1 MLPIL
6 EKLAIL
12 QDRDGRI
19 LSLRREFDA
28 LPVRREQA
36 AARLK
41 EADQRHADSHQ
52 RQMHA
57 QSAIRQAEL
66 DIEGAKEKINR
77 LRRQQFEIKS
87 NEQYK
92 TLQGEIDAEIL
103 HVRTIEDREIELME
117 GAEKAQSEVTSQ
129 TAALAETR
137 KSVEAELRDLEAR
150 SLQLREEITRAE
162 EERKRSA
169 EGIEPQWLDRYVR
182 LFARYGA
189 QSIVSLDREICSGCH
204 MKLPPQ
210 IAQDAKREQ
219 AVCACTFCGRML
231 YWKG

>member
-19 LSLRREFDA
+19 FALRRENDE
-28 LPVRREQA
+28 LPSRKERA

-41 EADQRHADSHQ
+41 ESEQRLAESQ
-52 RQMHA
+52 QQQKHA

-66 DIEGAKEKINR
+66 DIEAAKEKTDR

-87 NEQYK
+87 NEQYR
-92 TLQGEIDAEIL
+92 TLQQEIDAEIL
-103 HVRTIEDREIELME
+103 HVRQIEDREIELME
-117 GAEKAQSEVTSQ
+117 AAEKAQADLAKESGRQAEV
-129 TAALAETR
+129 R
-137 KSVEAELRDLEAR
+137 KSVESEIREIEAR
-150 SLQLREEITRAE
+150 GIQLREDIAQVEAERAGL
-162 EERKRSA
+162 A
-169 EGIEPQWLDRYVR
+169 GGIEPAWMDRYSR

-189 QSIVSLDREICSGCH
+189 QSLVALDREICSGCH

-210 IAQDAKREQ
+210 IVQDAKREQ
-219 AVCACTFCGRML
+219 SVCTCTFCGRML
-231 YWKG
+231 YWKC